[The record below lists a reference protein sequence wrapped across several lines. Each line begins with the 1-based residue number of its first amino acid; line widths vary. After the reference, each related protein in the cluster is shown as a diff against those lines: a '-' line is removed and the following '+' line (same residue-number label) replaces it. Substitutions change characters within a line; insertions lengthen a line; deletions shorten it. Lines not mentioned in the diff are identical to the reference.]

1 MDSVAKSFTPE
12 NIRIIKIVLGLSL
25 SPPKIFTFD
34 ESWNIPAT
42 PTTPSSPSSPTT
54 PTTPATPSPFSY
66 D

>member
-12 NIRIIKIVLGLSL
+12 QIIIVKIVMRLSL

-34 ESWNIPAT
+34 ESWNTTST
-42 PTTPSSPSSPTT
+42 PR
-54 PTTPATPSPFSY
+54 AFSG